1 MKHAGKTRLAG
12 IKIIVGALVLV
23 LALAAVG
30 VAASLFKTLAAP
42 GILILLGLW
51 FLFAIFSF
59 NFFRDP
65 DANAPQNAELIVS
78 PAHGTVDVIDETVE
92 SEFMG
97 GRCKR
102 ISIFLSV
109 FDVHVQNAPISG
121 KISHLKYTPGKFL
134 NAMRTDCATCNENVL
149 LGFDSAEKAG
159 EKIGVRLI
167 AGLIARRI
175 VPWVSIGDEVAR
187 GERISLVQFG
197 SRADLYMPLGVTLEV
212 KLGDKVVGGE
222 SIVARRR

>member
-1 MKHAGKTRLAG
+1 MKHAGKARLAG
-12 IKIIVGALVLV
+12 IKIMVGSLVLV
-23 LALAAVG
+23 LALVGVG
-30 VAASLFKTLAAP
+30 VAASVFKSLAAP

-51 FLFAIFSF
+51 FLFAVFAF

-65 DANAPQNAELIVS
+65 EAKAPQARELIVS
-78 PAHGTVDVIDETVE
+78 PAHGTVDVIDETAE

-97 GRCKR
+97 VRCKR
-102 ISIFLSV
+102 ISVFLSV

-121 KISHLKYTPGKFL
+121 KISYLKYSPGKFV

-149 LGFDSAEKAG
+149 LGFESAEKPG
-159 EKIGVRLI
+159 EKIAVRLI

-175 VPWVSIGDEVAR
+175 VPWVGVGDQVLR

-197 SRADLYMPLGVTLEV
+197 SRADLYMPLDVRLEV

-222 SIVARRR
+222 SIIARRT